1 MYLKYQISQK
11 RQKEKLLKEKEITEI
26 DKDYLCFV
34 TGSKIYDEHVKL
46 TQMNDQA
53 KYARYGQDS

>member
-46 TQMNDQA
+46 TQMND
-53 KYARYGQDS
+53 